1 MKGSIKIK
9 SKLHLMAG
17 MLLIIAGIFGFLF
30 GICGNHIAP
39 IVLVILGS
47 YVYRM
52 YLEKEHQLAVRSDVE
67 AAVLAGNSYKTR
79 ITRTNMKSS
88 GIERELVIDQA
99 NHFIPQRLIC
109 NFYTVQKYVR
119 KYWSIDS
126 FIQRMNELADKA
138 SSSLKR
144 FVFPESLR
152 IRLVRYITGASP
164 P

>member
-1 MKGSIKIK
+1 MESSVKIK
-9 SKLHLMAG
+9 SKLHLTAG
-17 MLLIIAGIFGFLF
+17 MLLIITGIFGFLF

-47 YVYRM
+47 YIYRM
-52 YLEKEHQLAVRSDVE
+52 YLEEEHQLTVRSDVE
-67 AAVLAGNSYKTR
+67 AAVLTGSSYKTR

-99 NHFIPQRLIC
+99 NHFIPQRLFY
-109 NFYTVQKYVR
+109 NFDSVQKYVR

-126 FIQRMNELADKA
+126 FIQRMNELADRA

-152 IRLVRYITGASP
+152 VRLVRYITGASP